1 MATIRVRDW
10 TKTRLEEI
18 AERESHS
25 SHDSVIKSLL
35 KDREMAQLATQ
46 AGPIQQSEPEQKDE
60 PSQGTIDGLS
70 VLAELSQPENG
81 VFFLWCPNC
90 ESEIA
95 HFTVDSPIGIDVC
108 EIECQHCLTQL
119 DQHAIVA
126 IEMSYPI
133 EEKLVD
139 GSVLPDL
146 QTCVIDYWDRVL
158 GEAAGW
164 DRTND
169 DPDDLV
175 WRIGQY
181 AREFDWD
188 WPDEIPAVSF
198 ESGVSY
204 RNVQTNERIEVGE
217 AVTNDRSGVNAY
229 QVRRS
234 PLDEDGEPEDEVL
247 DSSVICEMIL
257 NRYLYAESEE

>member
-18 AERESHS
+18 VERESHS

-35 KDREMAQLATQ
+35 KDREMAKLATQ
-46 AGPIQQSEPEQKDE
+46 AEPLQPAQPETE
-60 PSQGTIDGLS
+60 ESSTNGAIDGLS
-70 VLAELSQPENG
+70 VLAELSRPENG
-81 VFFLWCPNC
+81 IFFLWCPNC

-139 GSVLPDL
+139 GTVLADL

-158 GEAAGW
+158 GEAAQW

-181 AREFDWD
+181 AREFDWE
-188 WPDEIPAVSF
+188 WPEEIPAVSF

-204 RNVQTNERIEVGE
+204 RNVQTNERIDVGE
-217 AVTNDRSGVNAY
+217 AVTNDRSGVNSY
-229 QVRRS
+229 QVKRS
-234 PLDEDGEPEDEVL
+234 PLDGEGKTEEDVL

-257 NRYLYAESEE
+257 NRYLYAVNDV